1 MNEPMGQRAGQDASA
16 DLLDPLCR
24 YLVQVA
30 TSHDIDG
37 IDSASLL
44 RSLETTTLLDSFPE
58 FFCLKD
64 RRGRFIFANAAV
76 LAFAGSYRL
85 SGVIGRTEFDFLDD
99 EVARERFTLEQQL
112 MSSGENSERE
122 ELLRLADGREL
133 WLATTRTCLR
143 DSDGAIAGLMVLSR
157 DITEAR
163 RHADL
168 QRGHAGVLEMVA
180 RGKPLP
186 LVLDALCQVIE
197 GQLEGISASVLLLD
211 DAGEHLRHGAAPS
224 LPMAYTKLVDGVAI
238 GPRVGSCGTCAW
250 RRAAVVVEDI
260 ETDPLWS
267 DFRDLAAVFRL
278 RSCWSTPIM
287 SADGRLLGT
296 FALYSETIRQ
306 PTQREM
312 DLTAVAVDLGGIA
325 IERAQNEA
333 RIQHM
338 AYHDPLTGLPNRT
351 LFWAQF
357 SRALSEAARESRKVT
372 VAYVDLD
379 NFKGI
384 NDSFGHAL
392 GDEVLKQLAGRLT
405 HLVRAADLVVRL
417 GGDEFAIVFSHIYQN
432 EASVLK
438 RLREIRSTL
447 SQPVDVDGIEIP
459 ITCSMGVAFYPRD
472 GDTPEELLATAD
484 RAMYTAKAMGR
495 DALQVSRTPDPAF
508 G

>member
-1 MNEPMGQRAGQDASA
+1 MNEPMAQRAAQAMPVA
-16 DLLDPLCR
+16 PLDPLSR

-30 TSHDIDG
+30 TSADIDG
-37 IDSASLL
+37 
-44 RSLETTTLLDSFPE
+44 LDSTSLFQSLDNKTLFDQFPE

-64 RRGRFIFANAAV
+64 RRSRFVFANAAV
-76 LAFAGSYRL
+76 LQFAGFDNL
-85 SGVIGRTEFDFLDD
+85 STLLGRTEFDFLDD
-99 EVARERFTLEQQL
+99 EAAGERFAFEQQL
-112 MSSGENSERE
+112 MSDGENSERE
-122 ELLRLADGREL
+122 ELLRLPDGREF
-133 WLATTRTCLR
+133 WLSTTRTCLR
-143 DSDGAIAGLMVLSR
+143 DSDGAVAGLMVLSR

-168 QRGHAGVLEMVA
+168 QRGHASVLEMVA

-186 LVLDALCQVIE
+186 LVLETLCQVME

-211 DAGEHLRHGAAPS
+211 ETGEFLRHGAAPS

-260 ETDPLWS
+260 DTDPLWS

-287 SADGRLLGT
+287 SADGRMLGT
-296 FALYSETIRQ
+296 FALYSREIRA
-306 PTQREM
+306 PSQREI
-312 DLTAVAVDLGGIA
+312 DITAMAVDLGGIA
-325 IERAQNEA
+325 IERAQNEE

-357 SRALSEAARESRKVT
+357 SRALNDAQRESRKIT

-384 NDSFGHAL
+384 NDSFGHAM
-392 GDEVLKQLAGRLT
+392 GDEVLKQLAGRVT
-405 HLVRAADLVVRL
+405 QLVRAADLVVRL
-417 GGDEFAIVFSHIYQN
+417 GGDEFAIVFSNAYQN
-432 EASVLK
+432 EASVLR
-438 RLREIRSTL
+438 RLREIRSIL
-447 SQPVDVDGIEIP
+447 SQPVTVEATEIP
-459 ITCSMGVAFYPRD
+459 ITCSMGVAFYPQD
-472 GDTPEELLATAD
+472 GDTPEGLLATAD
-484 RAMYTAKAMGR
+484 RAMYAAKAMGR
-495 DALQVSRTPDPAF
+495 DALQVSRQTDVVF